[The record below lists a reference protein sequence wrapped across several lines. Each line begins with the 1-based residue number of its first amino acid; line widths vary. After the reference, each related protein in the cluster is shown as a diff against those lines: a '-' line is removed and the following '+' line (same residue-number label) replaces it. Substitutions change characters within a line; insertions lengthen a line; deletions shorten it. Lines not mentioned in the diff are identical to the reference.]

1 MKQCASPPKKTLH
14 NNGGFM
20 TIIGGVEAPK
30 LKSYIERIE
39 RLEEDKAGLGADI
52 RDVFA
57 EAKSNGF
64 DNKAMRQVLKL
75 RKLRANERTEQEYM
89 LDLYKR
95 ALGME
100 VELSDEQ

>member
-1 MKQCASPPKKTLH
+1 MQKQKIT
-14 NNGGFM
+14 
-20 TIIGGVEAPK
+20 TGGVETPK

-39 RLEEDKAGLGADI
+39 RLEEDKAGIASDI

-64 DNKAMRQVLKL
+64 DVKAMRQVMKL
-75 RKLRANERTEQEYM
+75 RKMKANERTEAEYM

-95 ALGME
+95 ALGM
-100 VELSDEQ
+100 DEGYDGDAEEAA

>member
-1 MKQCASPPKKTLH
+1 MQPIT
-14 NNGGFM
+14 
-20 TIIGGVEAPK
+20 TGGVEVPK

-39 RLEEDKAGLGADI
+39 RLEEDKAGIASDV

-75 RKLRANERTEQEYM
+75 RKLRANERTEQEYI

-100 VELSDEQ
+100 AESDDVEAA